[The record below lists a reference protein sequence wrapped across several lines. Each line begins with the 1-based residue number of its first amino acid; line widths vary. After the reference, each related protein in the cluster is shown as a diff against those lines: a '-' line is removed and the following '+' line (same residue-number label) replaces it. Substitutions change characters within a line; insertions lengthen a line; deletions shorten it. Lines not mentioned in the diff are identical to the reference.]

1 MKVRR
6 LGLLGILGVVACWLM
21 TVPGC
26 NEDEPGQ
33 AKPLANPFAG
43 QTITVACP
51 AGAGFGDAWKAALD
65 EWAEQTGTT
74 CKFNEYTPG
83 SASKGLPAGD
93 VIVMAYADVPEFA
106 VHGRLSRIPRE
117 IQAGAENW
125 VDFFPGVRE
134 RLLMIGSRPSLVP
147 ISCPV
152 LTCYLR
158 GDLLSK
164 AGLKPPTTWD
174 EYQTLLETLP
184 KWAPGLTAVE
194 PWGPDFRATMFLAR
208 ALPYVKNSGDLSVY
222 FNIETGA
229 PLIDS
234 PGFARALT
242 QAVAAVSKLS
252 SDCKSLTPADC
263 RRLILTGNAAM
274 AISMDPGRAGEK
286 PIARAPGA
294 ALSFCR
300 IPGARQV
307 YNRQSAAWE
316 SDRGRD
322 VNYATLAPVGGLA
335 IGVAKSTH
343 EKTSE
348 AAWNLVAFLT
358 VDRYEQAL
366 ATVAKSA
373 CRESQAAKGVDW
385 LGPELHTDELYG
397 YLAVTAES
405 LRPTN
410 PSPELPVLARVEFR
424 KALTDG
430 ITAALEGKVQ
440 PEAALKEIAQ
450 RWNAISVE
458 IGVDKIRDSYRAGL
472 GISPVLKIPKMSG
485 RR

>member
-6 LGLLGILGVVACWLM
+6 LGFLGFLGVVACGLM

-26 NEDEPGQ
+26 YDEEPGKTQ
-33 AKPLANPFAG
+33 ASARPFAG
-43 QTITVACP
+43 ETITIAIP

-74 CKFNEYTPG
+74 CKLVEYTRG
-83 SASKGLPAGD
+83 SASKDLPAGN
-93 VIVMAYADVPEFA
+93 VIVMAYADLPEFSA
-106 VHGRLSRIPRE
+106 DGRLGRIPRE
-117 IQAGAENW
+117 IQSGAENW
-125 VDFFPGVRE
+125 IDFFPGVRE

-158 GDLLSK
+158 GDLLAK
-164 AGLKPPTTWD
+164 AGLKAPTTWD
-174 EYQTLLETLP
+174 EYQTLLESLP

-194 PWGPDFRATMFLAR
+194 PWSPDFRATMFLAR
-208 ALPYVKNSGDLSVY
+208 ALPYVKTSGDLSVY

-242 QAVAAVSKLS
+242 QAVAAATKLS
-252 SDCKSLTPADC
+252 PDCLNLTPADC
-263 RRLILTGNAAM
+263 RRLILAGKAAM
-274 AISMDPGRAGEK
+274 AISMEPGRGGEK

-300 IPGARQV
+300 MPGARQV
-307 YNRQSAAWE
+307 YNRQSQAWE
-316 SDRGRD
+316 SDRGRET
-322 VNYATLAPVGGLA
+322 NYATLAPVGGLA
-335 IGVAKSTH
+335 IGVSKSTP
-343 EKTSE
+343 EKTAE

-358 VDRYEQAL
+358 ADRYEQAL

-373 CRESQAAKGVDW
+373 CRESQVAKGVDW
-385 LGPELHTDELYG
+385 LGAELHTDELYG

-410 PSPELPVLARVEFR
+410 PSPELPLIARAEFR
-424 KALTDG
+424 QALTDG
-430 ITAALEGKVQ
+430 ISAALDGKVQ
-440 PEAALKEIAQ
+440 PDAALKGVAE
-450 RWNAISVE
+450 RWQAISAR
-458 IGVDKIRDSYRAGL
+458 IGVEKIRDSYRAGL
-472 GISPVLKIPKMSG
+472 GISPVLKIPTMPS